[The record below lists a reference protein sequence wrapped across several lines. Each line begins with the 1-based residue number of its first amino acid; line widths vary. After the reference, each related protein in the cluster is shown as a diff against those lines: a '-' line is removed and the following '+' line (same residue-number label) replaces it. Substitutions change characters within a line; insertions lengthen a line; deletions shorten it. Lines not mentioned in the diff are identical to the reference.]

1 MTELIFLYFFKY
13 QVTHYGLGGLCETH
27 IDPYGYIGKKNALKR
42 SNQFIE
48 YKLLSLFNYFFSFLI
63 IEGAGLYD
71 FPPVQRLKLT
81 GDIFGTM
88 MGYLNN
94 VEAGGATAFCKPFKE
109 EIIQPR
115 KGSITFWYS
124 LGNEIHAYVISIF

>member
-1 MTELIFLYFFKY
+1 M
-13 QVTHYGLGGLCETH
+13 
-27 IDPYGYIGKKNALKR
+27 
-42 SNQFIE
+42 
-48 YKLLSLFNYFFSFLI
+48 
-63 IEGAGLYD
+63 
-71 FPPVQRLKLT
+71 T

-124 LGNEIHAYVISIF
+124 LGNEIHLFIKNQLWKASAQRIDLKSENDSWGIFHRIMKQ

>member
-1 MTELIFLYFFKY
+1 MSTTLINY
-13 QVTHYGLGGLCETH
+13 LC
-27 IDPYGYIGKKNALKR
+27 P
-42 SNQFIE
+42 
-48 YKLLSLFNYFFSFLI
+48 SL

-124 LGNEIHAYVISIF
+124 LGNEIAICFPNFVQVGKSGD